1 MFDLEKAIKAWK
13 KDLARNPVL
22 EDTYISELEAVLR
35 DEITDLILGGE
46 SEEMAFRK
54 ASSEMGEVADIGK
67 EFSKVRPPHSRL
79 NPNGKRPLIIP
90 ALLWSYVRISVRKI
104 RRQKGYSFINIAGL
118 AVGLACS
125 ILMMLWVWDELSF
138 DRFHANRNSLYR
150 IITERETEAG
160 TLLDARTPTPLGSA
174 IAAEI
179 PEVRYV
185 SRYQGN
191 EWYGISLGEK
201 SIFDVIVGVGE
212 PSFFKMFTFPLLK
225 GNPETALVEP
235 RSVVITESLARNFF
249 GDEDPMGKI
258 LTIPA
263 GVTSGDG
270 YTVTGL
276 IKDVPENSHLHFDC
290 MIPASNMREYH
301 HVDFQNWESTFF
313 YHYVQ
318 LNPQA
323 SASEAA
329 KKMTKLVN
337 EKKGGAKIALR
348 LQPLKDVHLRSD
360 VAFDRDNY
368 SQGSLST
375 LTIFSIAAAAILLLA
390 CINFMNL
397 STARSSNRG
406 KEVGLRKVT
415 GARRA
420 DIIKQFLGE
429 SVVISFMALSLALII
444 VWQVLPLF
452 NSLAGKELSLIR
464 VFAGGMLPALLGI
477 TLLTGLFAGSYPA
490 FFLSSFQPTTVLRG
504 GWFSGSRGQS
514 RLRKGLVVFQFA
526 LTVFLVIGT
535 LVVDKQLRFIRS
547 KNLGIDTHYVL
558 TTDNLARGLKE
569 SMLADSRVIS
579 ISQSMPPG
587 YEIRGISDISWEG
600 KDPGDQIQFLPA
612 RVDENYIETFR
623 LEMVEGRF
631 FSKEMSTD
639 RTEAAVLNE
648 TAAKVMGFD
657 SPVGHPI
664 SLRMM
669 NGQGVIEARTYNV
682 IGVMKDFHQNS
693 LHRPIDPIIFI
704 NEGGQY
710 PWLNVRI
717 RPENVGE
724 TIKFLEDTWKSFVPS
739 RPFSYD
745 FLDDQIDGF
754 YKQEVRTK
762 SVLSLFTILALFT
775 ACLGLFGL
783 ASFIAEKRTKEIGIR
798 KVLGATV
805 RELVLFQTREFAVWI
820 LMANAIAWP
829 LAYFAAGQWLQ
840 SFAYRVSP
848 GVEPAVLAALFSLS
862 VALLSVAYKAVRA
875 AHANPVDSLKYE

>member
-1 MFDLEKAIKAWK
+1 MFNLEEAIKAWK
-13 KDLARNPVL
+13 KNLAKNPAL
-22 EDTYISELEAVLR
+22 EDTYISELESVLR
-35 DEITDLILGGE
+35 DEIEDLIRGGE
-46 SEEMAFRK
+46 SEEKAFQR
-54 ASSEMGEVADIGK
+54 ASSEMGDVEDIGT
-67 EFSKVRPPHSRL
+67 EFSKVRPSHRRL
-79 NPNGKRPLIIP
+79 NPKGKRPLFIP
-90 ALLWSYVRISVRKI
+90 ALIWSYVRISLRKI
-104 RRQKGYSFINIAGL
+104 QRQKGYSFINIAGL

-150 IITERETEAG
+150 IITERETETG
-160 TLLDARTPTPLGSA
+160 TLLDARTPTPLGPV

-179 PEVRYV
+179 PEVMDV
-185 SRYQGN
+185 TRYQGN

-201 SIFDVIVGVGE
+201 SLFDVIVGVGE

-225 GNPETALVEP
+225 GNPDMVLVEP
-235 RSVVITESLARNFF
+235 RSIVVTESLARRFF
-249 GDEDPMGKI
+249 GDEDPMGKT

-263 GVTSGDG
+263 GVTSGDS

-276 IKDVPENSHLHFDC
+276 MRDVPENSHLHFDC

-301 HVDFQNWESTFF
+301 HVDFQNWDSTFF

-318 LNPQA
+318 LNPQV

-329 KKMTKLVN
+329 MKMTKLVN
-337 EKKGGAKIALR
+337 ENKGGAKIALR

-360 VAFDRDNY
+360 FAFDGDNY

-415 GARRA
+415 GARRS

-429 SVVISFMALSLALII
+429 SVVISFIALSLALFI

-452 NSLAGKELSLIR
+452 NSLAGKQLSLIR
-464 VFAGGMLPALLGI
+464 VFAGGISPALLGV

-490 FFLSSFQPTTVLRG
+490 FFLSSFQPAKVLRG
-504 GWFSGSRGQS
+504 GWFSGSLGQS
-514 RLRKGLVVFQFA
+514 RLRKGLVVFQFT

-535 LVVDKQLRFIRS
+535 LVVDKQLRYIRS
-547 KNLGIDTHYVL
+547 KKLGIDTQYVL
-558 TTDNLARGLKE
+558 TTDNLSRGLKE
-569 SMLADSRVIS
+569 AMLTDSHVIS

-600 KDPGDQIQFLPA
+600 KDPDDQIQFLPA

-631 FSKEMSTD
+631 FSEEMATD
-639 RTEAAVLNE
+639 RTDAAVLNE

-657 SPVGHPI
+657 SPIGHPI

-669 NGQGVIEARTYNV
+669 NSEGAVEERNYNV

-704 NEGGQY
+704 NDGQMY

-717 RPENVGE
+717 NPENVKE
-724 TIKFLEDTWKSFVPS
+724 TINFLENTWKSLVPS
-739 RPFSYD
+739 RPFNYD
-745 FLDDQIDGF
+745 FLDDKINGF
-754 YKQEVRTK
+754 YKLEVRTK
-762 SVLSLFTILALFT
+762 SVLGLFTSLALFT

-805 RELVLFQTREFAVWI
+805 GELVKIQTREFAAWV
-820 LMANAIAWP
+820 LVANVIAWP
-829 LAYFAAGQWLQ
+829 LAYYAAGQWLQ
-840 SFAYRVSP
+840 GFAYRIRLNI
-848 GVEPAVLAALFSLS
+848 EPAVMAVLFSLS

>member
-1 MFDLEKAIKAWK
+1 MFDLETAIKKWN
-13 KDLARNPVL
+13 KDLAKNPAL
-22 EDTYISELEAVLR
+22 EDTYISELESVLR
-35 DEITDLILGGE
+35 DEIADLVRRGE
-46 SEEMAFRK
+46 NEEEAFRR
-54 ASSEMGEVADIGK
+54 SSLEMGEVADIGE
-67 EFSKVRPPHSRL
+67 EFSKVRPPHRFL
-79 NPNGKRPLIIP
+79 GPRGKRPLFIP
-90 ALLWSYVRISVRKI
+90 ALLWSYVRISLRKI
-104 RRQKGYSFINIAGL
+104 QRQKGYSFINIAGL

-138 DRFHANRNSLYR
+138 DRFHVNRNSLYR
-150 IITERETEAG
+150 IITELETETG
-160 TLLDARTPTPLGSA
+160 TMLDARTPTPLGPA

-179 PEVRYV
+179 PEVLDV

-201 SIFDVIVGVGE
+201 SFFDVIVGVGE

-225 GNPETALVEP
+225 GNPDTALVEP
-235 RSVVITESLARNFF
+235 RSIVVTESLARRFF

-258 LTIPA
+258 LMLPA
-263 GVTSGDG
+263 GYGDP

-276 IKDVPENSHLHFDC
+276 MRDTPENSHLNFDC
-290 MIPASNMREYH
+290 MIPASNMHEYH
-301 HVDFQNWESTFF
+301 HVDFENWDSTFF

-318 LNPQA
+318 LIPQA
-323 SASEAA
+323 SPSEAA
-329 KKMTKLVN
+329 KKMTELVN
-337 EKKGGAKIALR
+337 EKKDGADIALR
-348 LQPLKDVHLRSD
+348 LQPLKDVHLKSNF
-360 VAFDRDNY
+360 AFDTDNNA
-368 SQGSLST
+368 QGSLST

-397 STARSSNRG
+397 STARSANRG

-415 GARRA
+415 GARRS

-429 SVVISFMALSLALII
+429 SVILSFISLSLALVL

-452 NSLAGKELSLIR
+452 NSLAGKHLSLFQ
-464 VFAGGMLPALLGI
+464 VFDAGMLPALLGV
-477 TLLTGLFAGSYPA
+477 TLLTGLFSGSYPA
-490 FFLSSFQPTTVLRG
+490 FFLSSFQPTKVLRG

-514 RLRKGLVVFQFA
+514 RLRKGLVVFQFS

-535 LVVDKQLRFIRS
+535 VVVDKQLRYIRS

-569 SMLADSRVIS
+569 AMLADPRVIS
-579 ISQSMPPG
+579 ISQSVPPG

-600 KDPGDQIQFLPA
+600 KDTEDLIQFLPA
-612 RVDENYIETFR
+612 RVDEKYLETFL
-623 LEMVEGRF
+623 LEMAEGRF
-631 FSKEMSTD
+631 FSEEMATD
-639 RTEAAVLNE
+639 RTDAAVLNE
-648 TAAKVMGFD
+648 TAARAMGFD
-657 SPVGHPI
+657 SPIGRRI
-664 SLRMM
+664 SVRMM
-669 NGQGVIEARTYNV
+669 NSQGAIEERTYNV

-704 NEGGQY
+704 NQGGMM

-717 RPENVGE
+717 SPENVGE
-724 TIKFLEDTWKSFVPS
+724 TIKFLENTWKSLIPS
-739 RPFSYD
+739 RPFYYD
-745 FLDDQIDGF
+745 FLDDRIDGF

-762 SVLSLFTILALFT
+762 SVLGLFTILALFT

-805 RELVLFQTREFAVWI
+805 RELVKIQTREFAVWV

-829 LAYFAAGQWLQ
+829 LAYYAAGRWLQ
-840 SFAYRVSP
+840 GFAYRARL
-848 GVEPAVLAALFSLS
+848 GIEPAVLAALFSLS

-875 AHANPVDSLKYE
+875 AHANPVESLKYE

>member
-13 KDLARNPVL
+13 KDLARNPAL

-35 DEITDLILGGE
+35 DEIVDRVRCGE
-46 SEEMAFRK
+46 RKEEAFRR
-54 ASSEMGEVADIGK
+54 ASSEMGKVPDIGE
-67 EFSKVRPPHSRL
+67 EFSKVRPPHRRF
-79 NPNGKRPLIIP
+79 NPNGKRPLFIP
-90 ALLWSYVRISVRKI
+90 ALLWSYIRISLRKI
-104 RRQKGYSFINIAGL
+104 NHQKGYSFINIAGL

-125 ILMMLWVWDELSF
+125 ILMMLWVGDEISF

-150 IITERETEAG
+150 IITERETETG
-160 TLLDARTPTPLGSA
+160 ILLDARTPTPLGPL

-179 PEVRYV
+179 PEVKDV
-185 SRYQGN
+185 TRYQGN

-201 SIFDVIVGVGE
+201 SLFDVTVGVGE

-225 GNPETALVEP
+225 GNPDTALVEP
-235 RSVVITESLARNFF
+235 HSIVVTESLARRFF
-249 GDEDPMGKI
+249 GDEDPMGKS

-263 GVTSGDG
+263 GITDGDA

-290 MIPASNMREYH
+290 MIPASNMHKFH
-301 HVDFQNWESTFF
+301 HVDFQNWDSTFF

-318 LNPQA
+318 LNPKA
-323 SASEAA
+323 SPSEAA
-329 KKMTKLVN
+329 VKMTSLVN
-337 EKKGGAKIALR
+337 DKKGGAKIALR
-348 LQPLKDVHLRSD
+348 LQPLKDVHLRSNF
-360 VAFDRDNY
+360 AFDRDNH

-375 LTIFSIAAAAILLLA
+375 LTIFSIAAAVILLLA

-397 STARSSNRG
+397 STARSANRG

-415 GARRA
+415 GARRS

-429 SVVISFMALSLALII
+429 SIVLSFIALTLALLC
-444 VWQVLPLF
+444 VWQALPFF
-452 NSLAGKELSLIR
+452 NALAGKQLSMIR
-464 VFAGGMLPALLGI
+464 VFVGGMFLALLGV

-490 FFLSSFQPTTVLRG
+490 FFLSSFQPATVLRG
-504 GWFSGSRGQS
+504 GWFSRSRGQS

-535 LVVDKQLRFIRS
+535 LVVDKQLRYIRS
-547 KNLGIDTHYVL
+547 KNLGIDTQYVL
-558 TTDNLARGLKE
+558 TTENAPGLKE
-569 SMLADSRVIS
+569 ALLADPRVIS

-587 YEIRGISDISWEG
+587 YEMRGISDISWEG
-600 KDPGDQIQFLPA
+600 KVPGDQIQFFPA
-612 RVDENYIETFR
+612 RVDEKYLETFH
-623 LEMVEGRF
+623 LELVKGRF
-631 FSKEMSTD
+631 FSEEMTTD
-639 RTEAAVLNE
+639 RRDAAVLNE
-648 TAAKVMGFD
+648 TAAKVIGYD
-657 SPVGHPI
+657 SPLGRRI

-669 NGQGVIEARTYNV
+669 NGQGAIEERTYNV

-693 LHRPIDPIIFI
+693 LHRSIDPIIFI
-704 NEGGQY
+704 NEGGHY
-710 PWLNVRI
+710 PWINIRI
-717 RPENVGE
+717 RPGNVGE
-724 TIKFLEDTWKSFVPS
+724 TIHFLENTWKSRVPN
-739 RPFSYD
+739 RPFNYD

-754 YKQEVRTK
+754 YKQEIRTK
-762 SVLSLFTILALFT
+762 SVLGLFTILALFT

-805 RELVLFQTREFAVWI
+805 GELVKIQTREFAVWV

-829 LAYFAAGQWLQ
+829 LAYYAAGRWLQ
-840 SFAYRVSP
+840 GFAYRISLDL
-848 GVEPAVLAALFSLS
+848 EQAVLAALFSLS

-875 AHANPVDSLKYE
+875 ACADPVDSLKYE

>member
-1 MFDLEKAIKAWK
+1 MFDLEKAINAWK
-13 KDLARNPVL
+13 KNLAKNPAL
-22 EDTYISELEAVLR
+22 EDTYISELESVLR
-35 DEITDLILGGE
+35 DEVADLVGGGE
-46 SEEMAFRK
+46 SEEEAFRR
-54 ASSEMGEVADIGK
+54 ASSEMGDISDIGV
-67 EFSKVRPPHSRL
+67 EFSKVRPPHRWL
-79 NPNGKRPLIIP
+79 GRNGLRSLFVP
-90 ALLWSYVRISVRKI
+90 ALIWSYVRISLRKI
-104 RRQKGYSFINIAGL
+104 KRQKGYSFINIAGL

-138 DRFHANRNSLYR
+138 DRFHVNRNSLYR
-150 IITERETEAG
+150 IITELNTDTG
-160 TLLDARTPTPLGSA
+160 TMLDARTPTPLGPV

-179 PEVRYV
+179 PEVLDV
-185 SRYQGN
+185 CRYQGN
-191 EWYGISLGEK
+191 EWYGIRLGEK
-201 SIFDVIVGVGE
+201 SIFNVVVGIAD
-212 PSFFKMFTFPLLK
+212 PSFFKMFTFLLLK

-235 RSVVITESLARNFF
+235 RSIVVTESLARSFF

-258 LTIPA
+258 LTLPA
-263 GVTSGDG
+263 GRTIGDA

-276 IKDVPENSHLHFDC
+276 MRDVPENSHLHFDC

-301 HVDFQNWESTFF
+301 HVDFQNWDSTFF

-318 LNPQA
+318 LIPKA
-323 SASEAA
+323 SPSEAA
-329 KKMTKLVN
+329 SKMTKLAN
-337 EKKGGAKIALR
+337 DRKYGTEIAFR

-360 VAFDRDNY
+360 FAFDRDNH

-375 LTIFSIAAAAILLLA
+375 LTMFSLAAAAILLLA

-397 STARSSNRG
+397 STARSANRG

-415 GARRA
+415 GARRV

-429 SVVISFMALSLALII
+429 SIVLSFIALTLALLL

-452 NSLAGKELSLIR
+452 NSLAGKQLSLVR
-464 VFAGGMLPALLGI
+464 VFSAGMLPALLGG

-490 FFLSSFQPTTVLRG
+490 FFLSSFQPAKILRG
-504 GWFSGSRGQS
+504 GWFSGSQGQS

-535 LVVDKQLRFIRS
+535 LVVDKQLRYIRS
-547 KNLGIDTHYVL
+547 RNLGIDTHYVL
-558 TTDNLARGLKE
+558 TTDNLAQGLKE
-569 SMLADSRVIS
+569 AMLADPRVIS

-600 KDPGDQIQFLPA
+600 KDPEDQIQFLPA
-612 RVDENYIETFR
+612 RVDEKYLETFH
-623 LEMVEGRF
+623 LEVVKGRF
-631 FSKEMSTD
+631 FSEEMATD
-639 RTEAAVLNE
+639 RTDSVVLNE
-648 TAAKVMGFD
+648 TAARAMGFD
-657 SPVGHPI
+657 SPIGHRI

-669 NGQGVIEARTYNV
+669 NGQGAVEERSYNV

-704 NEGGQY
+704 NEGGMY

-724 TIKFLEDTWKSFVPS
+724 TIKFLEDTWKSLVPS
-739 RPFSYD
+739 RPFNYD
-745 FLDDQIDGF
+745 FLDDKIDGF
-754 YKQEVRTK
+754 YKQEIKTK
-762 SVLSLFTILALFT
+762 SVLGLFTILALFT

-805 RELVLFQTREFAVWI
+805 RELVMIQTREFAAWV
-820 LMANAIAWP
+820 LMANVVAWP
-829 LAYFAAGQWLQ
+829 LAYYVAGQWLQ
-840 SFAYRVSP
+840 GFAYRISP
-848 GVEPAVLAALFSLS
+848 GAGPAVMAVLFSLS
-862 VALLSVAYKAVRA
+862 VALLSVVYKAIRA
-875 AHANPVDSLKYE
+875 ASANPVDSLKHE